1 VPPLHAASS
10 CGGEPPLHGALT
22 LAPPAIKDISGPVL
36 HHSQKSLFFL
46 SGKRHSLKVFLPR
59 LCGAPFTGRRNKG
72 FLR

>member
-1 VPPLHAASS
+1 MPHHHAAGS
-10 CGGEPPLHGALT
+10 ALT
-22 LAPPAIKDISGPVL
+22 LAPPAIKDISNPVL